1 MKLNDLIHKA
11 AAGYPDARLLAYWD
25 GRQAV
30 PNPVGGDT
38 LAEFIVRELCDT
50 FDAKA
55 GTAEQVAE
63 AVRVLNR
70 AKADLDA
77 VIAQSSTAVEN
88 TKARPKT
95 SRCCSRAGRPDHTV
109 RQGRQGK
116 PKTIT
121 VTMQGGLVADVEGI
135 PLGLRVRVLDL
146 DVEGMDKDDLV
157 KLPGGKQAFEN
168 IWAADPVARKP
179 REK

>member
-1 MKLNDLIHKA
+1 M
-11 AAGYPDARLLAYWD
+11 AG
-25 GRQAV
+25 V

-55 GTAEQVAE
+55 DTPAQVAE

-70 AKADLDA
+70 AKADVAEIITILSTG
-77 VIAQSSTAVEN
+77 VEPPSSRAT
-88 TKARPKT
+88 T
-95 SRCCSRAGRPDHTV
+95 SRCLSLASLLDCAG
-109 RQGRQGK
+109 RQGRRDK
-116 PKTIT
+116 LKTIT
-121 VTMQGGLVADVEGI
+121 VTMQGGLVSGVAGI
-135 PLGLRVRVLDL
+135 PPGLRIRILDL
-146 DVEGMDKDDLV
+146 DAEGMDEADLV
-157 KLPGGKQAFEN
+157 TVPNGTQAIEN